1 MLRVWE
7 TLISLV
13 IILCW
18 LSPAF
23 SADRFSIINIHPNAD
38 VGRYFFVQGSE
49 TLPQLKLNVGTFS
62 IYDNRP
68 LRLDTQTVIVR
79 RSGTTVTRERQGIDN
94 LVYQYFYG
102 ALGLTNGISLMV
114 DAPVFLHYDYS
125 QVSGGQTV
133 SGKYHFKPGDVWISG
148 KIRALDVNKHNVGL
162 AFIPSV
168 SIPTG
173 KEEHFLGDVG
183 VTGEARAILEAKP
196 ADRLLLAFNAAYQ
209 TRKDKVEL
217 ANISFRDRLI
227 FALGANYQVSDNAS
241 LIGEIET
248 QTAVKHFFNK
258 KETTPTE
265 ARLGVRWHPGGGY
278 WALGIG
284 GSAGIIYGAGA
295 SRYSGFLTASLSSQR
310 FSPKPEVAKAEE
322 VPEKEMD
329 QCFSV
334 SSEGDHYHIVCIVH
348 FGFDKAQTGDT
359 DVVMNVANY
368 IKSEEGTVDV
378 EVRGWTDKVGTT
390 EYNKELALERARSVA
405 ELVKKDLGDDKNKA
419 KIQVL
424 GIGKDTVSERSAA
437 RRVEIIVK

>member
-1 MLRVWE
+1 MI
-7 TLISLV
+7 TFLILF
-13 IILCW
+13 LC
-18 LSPAF
+18 SIGNVHA
-23 SADRFSIINIHPNAD
+23 ADRFSIINIHPNAD

-62 IYDNRP
+62 IYDNHP
-68 LRLDTQTVIVR
+68 LRLNTQTVIVR
-79 RSGTTVTRERQGIDN
+79 RSGTTVTRETHGIDN

-114 DAPVFLHYDYS
+114 DAPVFLYYDYS
-125 QVSGGQTV
+125 ELSGGQTV
-133 SGKYHFKPGDVWISG
+133 SGKYHFKPGDVWISA
-148 KIRALDVNKHNVGL
+148 KFRALDVNKHPVGL

-173 KEEHFLGDVG
+173 RDQNFLGDVG
-183 VTGEARAILEAKP
+183 VTGELRAVLEAKP
-196 ADRLLLAFNAAYQ
+196 ADRLLLAFNAGYQ
-209 TRKDKVEL
+209 TRKDRVEMTGL
-217 ANISFRDRLI
+217 SFRDRVILS
-227 FALGANYQVSDNAS
+227 LGANYKVTDNAS
-241 LIGEIET
+241 LIGEVET
-248 QTAVKHFFNK
+248 QTATNHFFSEKN
-258 KETTPTE
+258 TTPTE

-310 FSPKPEVAKAEE
+310 FSPKPEVARAEE

-334 SSEGDHYHIVCIVH
+334 SSEDDHYHIVCIVH
-348 FGFDKAQTGDT
+348 FGFDKTQTGDT
-359 DVVMNVANY
+359 DVVSNVANY
-368 IKSEEGTVDV
+368 IKSEEGVVDV

-390 EYNKELALERARSVA
+390 EYNKELALERAKSVA
-405 ELVKKDLGDDKNKA
+405 ELVKKDLGEDKNKA
-419 KIQVL
+419 KIEVL
-424 GIGKDTVSERSAA
+424 GIGKDTVSARSAA